1 MIDNL
6 SNAQSKMLLDELHF
20 WNSVE
25 NKIGEYYIDNVRDL
39 SVTRSFIQAVWQL
52 KDIIMGKE
60 SSWAQSLPSVYD
72 MDYHS
77 ICAFNRN
84 Q

>member
-60 SSWAQSLPSVYD
+60 SS
-72 MDYHS
+72 
-77 ICAFNRN
+77 
-84 Q
+84 